1 MPTTWDA
8 GAAEGQLPASS
19 ASPVPSPRLTAAGI
33 DRQLGR
39 VGRARRKTGVALRF
53 GANLRR
59 WRLRRGLT
67 QRALAEAIG
76 HDRPTIC
83 RWEAGQRTPSLAA
96 VIALVAALRCKPA
109 ALLEGL
115 RAED

>member
-8 GAAEGQLPASS
+8 GAAEVQPHL
-19 ASPVPSPRLTAAGI
+19 SPPSPAVSVRLTAVGI

-39 VGRARRKTGVALRF
+39 VGGVRQKPGLALRF

-59 WRLRRGLT
+59 LRTRRGFG

-76 HDRPTIC
+76 RDRQTIC
-83 RWEAGQRTPSLAA
+83 RWEAGQRTPSLPDL
-96 VIALVAALRCKPA
+96 IALAAALRCKPA
-109 ALLEGL
+109 SLLEGL

>member
-1 MPTTWDA
+1 MPTGGDT
-8 GAAEGQLPASS
+8 SRS
-19 ASPVPSPRLTAAGI
+19 ASQPLASAANPAPSVRLTAVGI

-39 VGRARRKTGVALRF
+39 VGGVRQKPGLALRF

-59 WRLRRGLT
+59 LRTRRGVG

-76 HDRPTIC
+76 RDRQTIC
-83 RWEAGQRTPSLAA
+83 RWEAGQRTPSLPDL
-96 VIALVAALRCKPA
+96 IALAAALRCKPA

>member
-1 MPTTWDA
+1 MSTMWDA
-8 GAAEGQLPASS
+8 REAEGPP
-19 ASPVPSPRLTAAGI
+19 PVSVRLTAPGI

-53 GANLRR
+53 GANLKR
-59 WRLRRGLT
+59 WRLGRGLT

-83 RWEAGQRTPSLAA
+83 RWEAGQRTPSLADL
-96 VIALVAALRCKPA
+96 IALAAALRCKPA

-115 RAED
+115 RVED